1 MKAET
6 ISIIK
11 ATAPVLKEHGKA
23 ITQRMYEIAFDARP
37 DARQLFATTWMVSS
51 EEGRKQ
57 AGRLAGAV
65 YAYAQHIDDLEKLV
79 EAVEYIAQRH
89 VDTKV
94 LPETYPVIGQCLMA
108 AIKDVLGDAATPEI
122 IDAWQEAYDA
132 LADIF
137 IQRERAIYKERNDAL
152 FPVEE
157 AR

>member
-1 MKAET
+1 MKAKT

-11 ATAPVLKEHGKA
+11 ATAPVFREHGNA
-23 ITQRMYEIAFDARP
+23 ITQRMYEIVFDARP
-37 DARQLFATTWMVSS
+37 DTRQLFATSWMVSS

-57 AGRLAGAV
+57 AGRLARAV
-65 YAYAQHIDDLEKLV
+65 YACAQRIDDRGKLV
-79 EAVEYIAQRH
+79 KAVEYIAQRH
-89 VDTKV
+89 VETKV
-94 LPETYPVIGQCLMA
+94 LPETYPVIGQSLMA

-122 IDAWQEAYDA
+122 IGAWQEAYDA

-137 IQRERAIYKERNDAL
+137 IQREGAIYKERNGAL